1 MTKRYIIEREALT
14 GGLNDTPFPSNRHL
28 SQAKEFKHIRPQKDF
43 SLEKIKGRKTKYF
56 GFTGSPYSLIKIPQ
70 EKEIIEL
77 TQFNNTL
84 KFLYGATDYTAT
96 LSTGKYYTYSDL
108 ASALQTA
115 LNNAVGSS
123 VFTVSYDSS
132 TRKFTISA
140 NNIFILYWYH
150 DDTTLDRTLF
160 GFNWS
165 VSTGG
170 YPYSVQSE
178 FAVEKEPPN
187 DILWTQSDKVVNQD
201 STEIKFPDGDSLE
214 SSDKWS
220 GIWHNQRYYASNG
233 EYFLIQDNK
242 EEFRK
247 NLKEYT
253 QDIAYI
259 DYLTYNSLLTMPDF
273 QNLPDPPDTDYA
285 ELDVNNP
292 RIRYFIGNASH
303 TRLYDYLKLR
313 LYATIE
319 QYDFEFRIY
328 QEIPETGEKE
338 LLKSIPAQE
347 LPTGSFTEQTYE
359 LEYLFRGDGRNNY
372 LILEFYTYSSSSE
385 SNIRINLVVD
395 NEDSYELGDSD
406 GLWNPQS
413 GYGLY
418 GELGMAK
425 YSKDDS
431 DTLKYKI
438 SFVNKLGFETEL
450 SPEFTHPSTFT
461 NSYIF
466 LRIFLPNHN
475 WEKYDLEYIRLYRT
489 TLNGNIYYKLID
501 IPRNFLE
508 NLSGTN
514 QVIELEE
521 TFPDSRLQEHAEADV
536 ITTRSGIDPY
546 KYSCWWQERHWVA
559 GVSDSED
566 VVYWSKANTPE
577 SFDLSTNWIKV
588 GVDGSPI
595 TGLIPLGDRL
605 LVFKENSIFIFYP
618 SGTAFGLTDLK
629 QKGIGTRS
637 HWSLVSAF
645 TNEGSA
651 VFFQGQDGHFYATD
665 GIKLTNISAGRLDE
679 TINSLNLNALD
690 QTYAI
695 YDDYNHEIIWSVC
708 TGTNTSPDL
717 NIVYNLDKNSFHTE
731 TMPANIWTKY
741 TDKNTGKIIIL
752 GASSDKIFE
761 RENDNADL
769 DNDISMV
776 WETADYDCGE
786 PETEK
791 SFIALYI
798 YAYGEN
804 SNQELSISWY
814 INESSN
820 AEGTH
825 TLDLTTSATEHRI
838 PINGR
843 GKKIRFK
850 FTNTDQLGKVK
861 IGRLV
866 IEYQPIG
873 VIKR

>member
-1 MTKRYIIEREALT
+1 MTKRFILEREALT

-43 SLEKIKGRKTKYF
+43 SLEKIKGRKNVANISDIKSIT
-56 GFTGSPYSLIKIPQ
+56 KIPV
-70 EKEIIEL
+70 EKPLVEITSTTNQL
-77 TQFNNTL
+77 YF
-84 KFLYGATDYTAT
+84 KYGANYYTA
-96 LSTGKYYTYSDL
+96 SISPGKYYLYSEL

-115 LNNAVGSS
+115 MNTAIGAGGDIQVE
-123 VFTVSYDSS
+123 FDY
-132 TRKFTISA
+132 
-140 NNIFILYWYH
+140 NNIYGVGAYRFWIWSDTQDIIVYWKH
-150 DDTTLDRTLF
+150 SSNTTIDPTIF
-160 GFNWS
+160 GFR
-165 VSTGG
+165 
-170 YPYSVQSE
+170 YSESGPAGSGIYSHWQLDY
-178 FAVEKEPPN
+178 EPPN
-187 DILWTQSDKVVNQD
+187 NILVFTDSKLQD
-201 STEIKFPDGDSLE
+201 ENGNELTYWNGDSLK
-214 SSDKWS
+214 SSEKWTS
-220 GIWHNQRYYASNG
+220 IWHNNRLYASDG
-233 EYFLIQDNK
+233 ENFIISEDNK
-242 EEFRK
+242 YIKDNIEDCPIDVSFSGPPVDQYDYNQTDDTNDSHYITLDSDHPEAWFPNIPVAGLINKITIRLRK
-247 NLKEYT
+247 QSGNFVLKIYVVHHRHRYQTLIKSISGTEISSVAFLDYTYNIYNCFSFNGGILLKLEGSGSLQVRINANAQYGYKILNQVNGLWTSYTGYNLYGRIWKEKFNGVGAEWYGWRYKIT
-253 QDIAYI
+253 VSNKYGVESSYVEGRAGADREGTPYI
-259 DYLTYNSLLTMPDF
+259 CISWSLSIPDNADFDYINLYRTLVDTSDYPDEDSTYYKVFSIPRYIWEDNIGSSFSFSESVQNSLL
-273 QNLPDPPDTDYA
+273 QQQAEYDT
-285 ELDVNNP
+285 
-292 RIRYFIGNASH
+292 
-303 TRLYDYLKLR
+303 
-313 LYATIE
+313 
-319 QYDFEFRIY
+319 
-328 QEIPETGEKE
+328 
-338 LLKSIPAQE
+338 
-347 LPTGSFTEQTYE
+347 
-359 LEYLFRGDGRNNY
+359 
-372 LILEFYTYSSSSE
+372 FYTH
-385 SNIRINLVVD
+385 NNL
-395 NEDSYELGDSD
+395 
-406 GLWNPQS
+406 
-413 GYGLY
+413 
-418 GELGMAK
+418 K
-425 YSKDDS
+425 
-431 DTLKYKI
+431 
-438 SFVNKLGFETEL
+438 F
-450 SPEFTHPSTFT
+450 
-461 NSYIF
+461 
-466 LRIFLPNHN
+466 
-475 WEKYDLEYIRLYRT
+475 
-489 TLNGNIYYKLID
+489 
-501 IPRNFLE
+501 
-508 NLSGTN
+508 
-514 QVIELEE
+514 
-521 TFPDSRLQEHAEADV
+521 
-536 ITTRSGIDPY
+536 

-577 SFDLSTNWIKV
+577 SFDLSTNWIKI

-595 TGLIPLGDRL
+595 TGLIPLGNRL
-605 LVFKENSIFIFYP
+605 LVFKENSIFIIYP

-708 TGTNTSPDL
+708 TDSNTSPDL

-741 TDKNTGKIIIL
+741 TDKDTGKIIIL

-814 INESSN
+814 IDESSS

-838 PINGR
+838 PISGR